1 MDIWKELKQEGV
13 DSGLLE
19 EVRAFRD
26 AHPAPPEAA
35 GRVPRPRFLYYGKE
49 VWEGAAAALLCGEHL
64 LLAVLHATL
73 DFRRVID
80 VPGYQRIPLD
90 PAARFIGTMNYG
102 YAGTR
107 ELNEALVSRF
117 VVLDMPVI
125 SQENLQKLLRQ
136 GFPELK
142 TTWVEQFSALF
153 QDLRQKCD
161 SGEISTKALDLRG
174 LLSALHLMEKG
185 ISSGQALE
193 LGIINKA
200 FDPFERQLVADA
212 VWSRIPRD
220 ADRGRLFGV

>member
-1 MDIWKELKQEGV
+1 MCI
-13 DSGLLE
+13 
-19 EVRAFRD
+19 RD
-26 AHPAPPEAA
+26 
-35 GRVPRPRFLYYGKE
+35 R
-49 VWEGAAAALLCGEHL
+49 
-64 LLAVLHATL
+64 
-73 DFRRVID
+73 
-80 VPGYQRIPLD
+80 
-90 PAARFIGTMNYG
+90 
-102 YAGTR
+102 
-107 ELNEALVSRF
+107 
-117 VVLDMPVI
+117 
-125 SQENLQKLLRQ
+125 
-136 GFPELK
+136 
-142 TTWVEQFSALF
+142 F